1 MDIANIN
8 DLDVVEIAAKH
19 YPEFS
24 GIHPACLAVPVCSQ
38 DVFVSIVESIATN
51 GLREP
56 ILRLPDKQLIDGRTR
71 LLACYVAKQE
81 IRVADAGE
89 SVDPWEL
96 VKILNL
102 DRRDLSVG
110 QRAIFGM
117 EWKKHET
124 LAAKKRQRASG
135 GDRKSEKAKSVQ
147 DDRPEPIGQGQ
158 ARDKV
163 GERVGVSG
171 RSIDRAAAIAEYAPD
186 LLGEVKANA
195 ISLRK
200 AYGEASRRR
209 KEIQSKPIDKPAE
222 PTDDTVEVVTLD
234 GTVTLIKRPAKVQFN
249 KTNQSVDWAAWTWNP
264 VTGCEHGCAFC
275 YAREIAYSERMSD
288 YYPNKFEP
296 TFHAYRLEAPAN
308 TSLPNQPT
316 KRDGR
321 VFVCSMADLFGKWV
335 PTEWIQAVFDAC
347 LATPR
352 WQYMFLTKW
361 PARYSRMPL
370 IERAWYGAT
379 ITKQADVKRV
389 ESGMAKV
396 QPGDD
401 RKRWVSLEPMLGPVR
416 FNDLGWCDLLVIGSM
431 TATNQ
436 PTGRVEAFAPE
447 FDWIVDVV
455 NQCREADVPY
465 FLKANLGLE
474 LPGMCL
480 PKMEPR

>member
-1 MDIANIN
+1 MSEYNFA
-8 DLDVVEIAAKH
+8 DLDVVDIVEKF

-24 GIHPACLAVPVCSQ
+24 GVHEACLAVPMCTEDEFHGIVA
-38 DVFVSIVESIATN
+38 SISAS
-51 GLREP
+51 GLHEP
-56 ILRLPDKQLIDGRTR
+56 VLRLPDGRLIDGRTR

-81 IRVADAGE
+81 IRVEDAGE
-89 SVDPWEL
+89 TVDPWEL

-117 EWKKHET
+117 EWKKHEMP
-124 LAAKKRQRASG
+124 AAKKRQGRRN
-135 GDRKSEKAKSVQ
+135 DIQ
-147 DDRPEPIGQGQ
+147 DDRPECSDQGQ
-158 ARDKV
+158 SRDKA

-171 RSIDRAAAIAEYAPD
+171 RSIDRAIAIAEYAPD
-186 LLGEVKANA
+186 LLGEVKTNA
-195 ISLRK
+195 ISLDK

-209 KEIQSKPIDKPAE
+209 KEIEAKQIDKPVDAAN
-222 PTDDTVEVVTLD
+222 DVVEVVALD
-234 GTVTLIKRPAKVQFN
+234 GSVTLIKRPAKVQFN
-249 KTNQSVDWAAWTWNP
+249 RTNQSVDWAAWTWNP

-275 YAREIAYSERMSD
+275 YAREIAYSERMAD

-296 TFHAYRLEAPAN
+296 TFHAYRLAAPAS
-308 TSLPNQPT
+308 TSLPTQPT

-361 PARYSRMPL
+361 PARYSQMPL

-379 ITKQADVKRV
+379 VTKQADVKRV
-389 ESGMAKV
+389 ESGMGKV

-416 FNDLGWCDLLVIGSM
+416 FNDLSWCDLLVIGSM